1 MNLIEYLKHQNL
13 IPKEKSDKFIKL
25 LEQYSENDV
34 LYPDLIKELDLTGS
48 EHDRLFSEL
57 DKRDYVSKV
66 YTIKCPYC
74 DELGNTYV
82 DEGDIPFIDHCRFC
96 EAEFNHQ
103 ENHLTAYRLYFNYE
117 EEIDVIEEL
126 NSKISS
132 NQDRIMEI
140 SEEIRSLENAR
151 KTLQLENINFIT
163 SKNELLKNKNESKT
177 YSKMIARGS
186 NVRFLG
192 NYLDNK
198 KMSLKCFLCDAEMEF
213 FDVNGKILAACP
225 ECECEVEMD
234 MH

>member
-1 MNLIEYLKHQNL
+1 MNLIEYLKHQKIVPEDKAKKL
-13 IPKEKSDKFIKL
+13 INILK
-25 LEQYSENDV
+25 QYSENDV
-34 LYPDLIKELDLTGS
+34 LYPDVVKELDLTGS
-48 EHDRLFSEL
+48 EHDRLFNEL
-57 DKRDYVSKV
+57 DKRDYLS
-66 YTIKCPYC
+66 TIYIIQCPYC
-74 DELGNTYV
+74 DELGNSYV
-82 DEGDIPFIDHCRFC
+82 DEEDIPFMDNCRFC

-103 ENHLTAYRLYFNYE
+103 ENHITAYRLYFNYE
-117 EEIDVIEEL
+117 EEIDIIEEL

-140 SEEIRSLENAR
+140 SEEIRLLENAR

-192 NYLDNK
+192 NYLENK
-198 KMSLKCFLCDAEMEF
+198 KMSLKCFLCDEDMEF

-225 ECECEVEMD
+225 ECDNEVELNI
-234 MH
+234 